1 MKLNQGEIAG
11 TYQVIKVEVRKDLKR
26 RLEVLGMT
34 GGTVLEVMNKKS
46 GGTMIVKIRGTRFA
60 LGYNI
65 TKNIQVKEG
74 EPNA

>member
-1 MKLNQGEIAG
+1 MKLNQGEITG

-60 LGYNI
+60 LGKKI
-65 TKNIQVKEG
+65 TENVEVS
-74 EPNA
+74 AT

>member
-11 TYQVIKVEVRKDLKR
+11 TYQVIKVEVQKDLKR

-60 LGYNI
+60 LGKKI
-65 TKNIQVKEG
+65 TENVEVS
-74 EPNA
+74 AT

>member
-11 TYQVIKVEVRKDLKR
+11 TYQVIKVEVRKVLKR

-60 LGYNI
+60 LGKKI
-65 TKNIQVKEG
+65 TENVEVS
-74 EPNA
+74 AT

>member
-1 MKLNQGEIAG
+1 MKLNQGEIAK
-11 TYQVIKVEVRKDLKR
+11 TYQVIKVEVQKDLQR

-60 LGYNI
+60 LGKKI
-65 TKNIQVKEG
+65 TENVEVS
-74 EPNA
+74 AT

>member
-11 TYQVIKVEVRKDLKR
+11 TSQVIKVDVRKDLKR

-60 LGYNI
+60 LGKKI
-65 TKNIQVKEG
+65 TENVEVS
-74 EPNA
+74 AT

>member
-11 TYQVIKVEVRKDLKR
+11 SYQVMKVEVRQDLKR

-60 LGYNI
+60 LGKKI
-65 TKNIQVKEG
+65 TEQVEVTQV
-74 EPNA
+74 

>member
-1 MKLNQGEIAG
+1 MKLNQGEIAK
-11 TYQVIKVEVRKDLKR
+11 TYRVIKVEVQKDLQR

-60 LGYNI
+60 LGKKI
-65 TKNIQVKEG
+65 TENVEVS
-74 EPNA
+74 AT

>member
-26 RLEVLGMT
+26 GLEVLGMT

-60 LGYNI
+60 LGKKI
-65 TKNIQVKEG
+65 TENVEVS
-74 EPNA
+74 AT